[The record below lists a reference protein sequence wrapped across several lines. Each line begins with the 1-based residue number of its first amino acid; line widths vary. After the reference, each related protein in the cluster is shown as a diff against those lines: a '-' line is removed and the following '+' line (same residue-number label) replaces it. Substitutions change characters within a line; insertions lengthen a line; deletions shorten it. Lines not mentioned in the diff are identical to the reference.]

1 MDKLKDNAMASAN
14 LKSSQKGM
22 TLIEIMIVVLIL
34 AIIASIAFPSYTAF
48 VTKSKRSAGQSI
60 LMQVAD
66 RQQQFFMDNK
76 RYAANLTS
84 LGYAADPFAID
95 DQGNV
100 VAPGDADSIYQVS
113 MNNLS
118 AVTYTA
124 VAAPANMHATRDTE
138 CGSLSLTH
146 AGAKSAST
154 GSMNCW

>member
-1 MDKLKDNAMASAN
+1 MHKLKDISMASAH
-14 LKSSQKGM
+14 LKSGQKGM
-22 TLIEIMIVVLIL
+22 TMIEIMIVVVIL
-34 AIIASIAFPSYTAF
+34 AIIASIAYPSYTSF
-48 VTKSKRSAGQSI
+48 ITKSKRSTGQSI
-60 LMQVAD
+60 LMRVAD

-76 RYAANLTS
+76 RYAATLTA

-100 VAPGDADSIYQVS
+100 VAAGDASSIYQVS

-118 AVTYTA
+118 AVTYT
-124 VAAPANMHATRDTE
+124 VVGAPANMHATRDTE

-146 AGAKSAST
+146 AGAKTAST

>member
-1 MDKLKDNAMASAN
+1 MAYAAHGTR
-14 LKSSQKGM
+14 QAGM
-22 TLIEIMIVVLIL
+22 TLIEVLIVVVIVTIL
-34 AIIASIAFPSYTAF
+34 ATVAYPSYTDF
-48 VTKSKRSAGQSI
+48 VTKSKRSTGQSI

-76 RYAANLTS
+76 RYAATLTA

-100 VAPGDADSIYQVS
+100 VAAGDASSVYQVS

-124 VAAPANMHATRDTE
+124 VATPANMHATRDTA
-138 CGSLSLTH
+138 CGALSLTH
-146 AGAKSAST
+146 AGAKTAST
-154 GSMNCW
+154 GSMSCW

>member
-1 MDKLKDNAMASAN
+1 MHKLKDNIMASAN
-14 LKSSQKGM
+14 FKGSQKGM
-22 TLIEIMIVVLIL
+22 TLIEVMIVVVIL
-34 AIIASIAFPSYTAF
+34 AIIASIAYPSYTGF
-48 VTKSKRSAGQSI
+48 ITKSKRSAGQSI

-76 RYAANLTS
+76 RYAATLTA
-84 LGYAADPFAID
+84 LGYSADPFAID
-95 DQGNV
+95 DQGRV
-100 VAPGDADSIYQVS
+100 VAVGDADSIYQVT

-124 VAAPANMHATRDTE
+124 VAAPANMHATRDAE

-146 AGAKSAST
+146 AGAKTAST